1 MNMSDETI
9 FKVGDRV
16 FDIRHGWGTVVR
28 IYNTKGYPVFVQF
41 YLDQSNE
48 KSKFNMGYS
57 RKGYSAGHDNVPLLS
72 FTEYILEG
80 FSQKREIELPRIGEE
95 IMVSDDKLYWSLR
108 VFVKYNKTKSKNPI
122 QTDGGDYK
130 YFRRLIN

>member
-1 MNMSDETI
+1 MADETI

-16 FDIRHGWGTVVR
+16 FDIRNGWGTVVR

-41 YLDQSNE
+41 YLDESNE
-48 KSKFNMGYS
+48 KSKFNKAYS
-57 RKGYSAGHDNVPLLS
+57 KKGYSQGLDNVPLLS
-72 FTEYILEG
+72 FTEYTLNG
-80 FSQKREIELPRIGEE
+80 FSQKREIELPRVGEE

>member
-1 MNMSDETI
+1 MDNETI
-9 FKVGDRV
+9 FKVGDKV
-16 FDIRHGWGTVVR
+16 FDIRYGWGTVVK
-28 IYNTKGYPVFVQF
+28 IYNTKSYPVFIQF
-41 YLDQSNE
+41 YLDESNE
-48 KSKFNMGYS
+48 DSKFNTSYS
-57 RKGYSAGHDNVPLLS
+57 RKGYSHGNHKVSLLS
-72 FTEYILEG
+72 FTEYTLDG
-80 FSQKREIELPRIGEE
+80 FSQKRQAELPRIGEE